1 MPRFLIDED
10 LPHLLATLLR
20 EKGHPSD
27 HVRDLSLRGSPDS
40 RIFETAQQRQA
51 VLVTGD
57 ADFGNLL
64 QFPLGTHFGIVV
76 VQYPSVMRTR
86 KLSGEI
92 ATTLSA
98 LDDITFKGS
107 LIILEP
113 ARLRIRR
120 PALS

>member
-10 LPHLLATLLR
+10 LPHLLASLLLER
-20 EKGHPSD
+20 GHQSE
-27 HVRDLSLRGSPDS
+27 HVRDLGLRGSSDA
-40 RIFETAQQRQA
+40 RIYEAAQQRQA

-57 ADFGNLL
+57 RDFGNLL

-86 KLSGEI
+86 ELAGQV
-92 ATTLSA
+92 ATTLTA
-98 LDDITFKGS
+98 LDDATFKGS

-113 ARLRIRR
+113 GRSRIKR
-120 PALS
+120 PA

>member
-10 LPHLLATLLR
+10 LPHLLAKLLR
-20 EKGHPSD
+20 ERGHPSD
-27 HVRDLSLRGSPDS
+27 HVRDLNLRGSPDS
-40 RIFETAQQRQA
+40 RIFDTAQQKQA

-64 QFPLGTHFGIVV
+64 RFPLGTHFGIVV

-86 KLSGEI
+86 RLAGEI
-92 ATTLSA
+92 AITLSA
-98 LDDITFKGS
+98 LDDTAFKGS

-113 ARLRIRR
+113 GRLRIRQR
-120 PALS
+120 ALS